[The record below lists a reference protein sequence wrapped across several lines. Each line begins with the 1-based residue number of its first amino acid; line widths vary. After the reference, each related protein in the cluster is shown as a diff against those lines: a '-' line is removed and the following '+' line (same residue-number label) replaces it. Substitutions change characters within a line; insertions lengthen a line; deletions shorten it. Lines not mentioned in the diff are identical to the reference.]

1 MIVHG
6 PIYPF
11 NNNYMQLS
19 RVTVYRTYEGIKL
32 KTIDPK

>member
-6 PIYPF
+6 PSYPF
-11 NNNYMQLS
+11 NNRNIQLS
-19 RVTVYRTYEGIKL
+19 RVTVYRTYEGIRL